1 MRNNLKLICMEDKV
15 ALMPIRE
22 VSASRV
28 RLVDGGCNS
37 FINPRSGRVWRATKE
52 QKISTQV
59 WRIPHEKISINV
71 VRERPEEAEGV
82 YKQGECPITAGMG
95 KYIHVETN
103 RRVKG
108 DVLIEIGD
116 KTMLGLI
123 LPEIVY
129 NVKKKLGCIFVEN
142 HNSETIILKKEQS
155 IGLVTLCLV
164 TQEEQG
170 QLLVKRK
177 EDKPSLTERSKDTDT
192 RIGGPSVENA
202 EKAGWKAYSVQST
215 ENRQFYETKGEQ
227 RQFICESF

>member
-1 MRNNLKLICMEDKV
+1 MNYKVGTEYGQSEGLQVLGVGEPWPIYLEGMEECYILEPLVIRGLSHSVNLGISFLTRNNLKLICMEDEV
-15 ALMPIRE
+15 ALMLVRDG
-22 VSASRV
+22 SAFRA

-37 FINPRSGRVWRATKE
+37 FINRRSGRVWRATKE

-59 WRIPHEKISINV
+59 WRIPHEKISINI

-95 KYIHVETN
+95 KYIHVETI

-142 HNSETIILKKEQS
+142 HNSKPILLKR
-155 IGLVTLCLV
+155 
-164 TQEEQG
+164 G
-170 QLLVKRK
+170 Q
-177 EDKPSLTERSKDTDT
+177 
-192 RIGGPSVENA
+192 
-202 EKAGWKAYSVQST
+202 
-215 ENRQFYETKGEQ
+215 
-227 RQFICESF
+227 